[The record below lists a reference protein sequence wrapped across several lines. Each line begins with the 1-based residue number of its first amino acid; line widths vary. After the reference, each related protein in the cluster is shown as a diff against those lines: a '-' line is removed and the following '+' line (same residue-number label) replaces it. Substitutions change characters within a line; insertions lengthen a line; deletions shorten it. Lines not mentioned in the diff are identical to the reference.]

1 MRRRGPQVGCG
12 VVAALAVAGVLGGCA
27 HESPLTTRTAEAPE
41 VRQLDVGRGT
51 NAFVVMGARPI
62 LVDSGWGVGSDEL
75 LRALGRAGV
84 APRELALIVLT
95 HGHGDHAGGAA
106 RMRQLSGAK
115 VVAHRGDLAML
126 EAGHNR
132 PLKPMGFL
140 GRLLRS
146 YSDKPFPPL
155 RPDLILDGELDLRP
169 YGVEGKIVP
178 VPGHTPGSVAVLLA
192 SGDAIVG
199 DLVRGGTIRSHTPT
213 RHLFHDDCR
222 AAEAH
227 IAALVHA
234 GARRLFVGHGGPLDA
249 EAAARKIRPQTC
261 P

>member
-1 MRRRGPQVGCG
+1 MRRAVLVGRA
-12 VVAALAVAGVLGGCA
+12 VVAALAVAGVLAGCA
-27 HESPLTTRTAEAPE
+27 HDSPLVPRTPEAPE

-62 LVDSGWGVGSDEL
+62 LVDTGWGDTSDEL
-75 LRALGRAGV
+75 ERALGRIGV
-84 APRELALIVLT
+84 APRDLALIVLT

-106 RMRQLSGAK
+106 RLRQLSGAK

-132 PLKPMGFL
+132 PLHPMGFL

-146 YSDKPFPPL
+146 FSDKPFPPL
-155 RPDLILDGELDLRP
+155 HPDIVLDGELDLRP
-169 YGVEGKIVP
+169 WGVAGKIVP
-178 VPGHTPGSVAVLLA
+178 VPGHTPGSVAVVLA

-199 DLVRGGTIRSHTPT
+199 DLLRGGTVRSHTPT

-227 IAALVHA
+227 IVPLVDA
-234 GARRLFVGHGGPLDA
+234 GARRLFVGHGGPLDGKTAA
-249 EAAARKIRPQTC
+249 EKIRPETC